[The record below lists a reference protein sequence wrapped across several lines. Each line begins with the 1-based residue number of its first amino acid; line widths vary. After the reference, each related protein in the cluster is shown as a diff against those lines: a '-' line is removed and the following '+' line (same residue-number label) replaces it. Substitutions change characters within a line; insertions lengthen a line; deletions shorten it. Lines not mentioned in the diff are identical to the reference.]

1 MSRDQRLAVLA
12 LAALGAFVF
21 GLLVLGSIG
30 QVRPELTRV
39 PVADVL
45 AGQAPASRYGSGE
58 LRIVG
63 WYAELSGDCRGDS
76 GGADVSVAWLQHDCP
91 LRVLLPEQPT
101 EQVTQAELE
110 RGLRLAAPNGGPFPS
125 RAQPG
130 GPNLRL
136 QQLVFVG
143 HFNDQA
149 SARCVP
155 DRADRCRNTFV
166 VSDYSGLVR

>member
-1 MSRDQRLAVLA
+1 VSRDQRLAVLG
-12 LAALGAFVF
+12 LVALGAFVF

-30 QVRPELTRV
+30 QVRPELA
-39 PVADVL
+39 PIQVANVL
-45 AGQAPASRYGSGE
+45 AGQAPAARYKKAE

-63 WYAELSGDCRGDS
+63 WYAELSGDCSGDS
-76 GGADVSVAWLQHDCP
+76 GGADASVAWLQRDCP

-110 RGLRLAAPNGGPFPS
+110 RGLRLAAPRGGPFPS

-143 HFNDQA
+143 HFNDPA
-149 SARCVP
+149 SERCVP
-155 DRADRCRNTFV
+155 ERADRCRNTFV
-166 VSDYSGLVR
+166 VSDYTGLVR

>member
-12 LAALGAFVF
+12 LATLGAFVF

-30 QVRPELTRV
+30 QVRPELDQI
-39 PVADVL
+39 PVAEVL
-45 AGQAPASRYGSGE
+45 ATRTPAERYGNGE
-58 LRIVG
+58 IRIVG

-76 GGADVSVAWLQHDCP
+76 GGADASVAWLQRECP
-91 LRVLLPEQPT
+91 LRVLMPEQPS
-101 EQVTQAELE
+101 EQVTQAQLQ
-110 RGLRLAAPNGGPFPS
+110 GLRLAAPLGRPFPS

-143 HFNDQA
+143 HFNDPA